1 MPAGSDAPP
10 ARFETTLRT
19 FGLLVGP
26 CAAVAIYLAHPGGL
40 EPAGRRLLA
49 ILALTVVYWMTE
61 AIPLPATALLASALA
76 IFTGVAPAREVFQ
89 PYADPVIFLFVG
101 SFLLAEA
108 FRKYGLD
115 RRVADLVVAR
125 RDATRNP
132 GRLLAS
138 VGGATAF
145 VSCWLSNTAT
155 AALMTPMALG
165 IADAQPS
172 TRAAGRGARAGG
184 LGTGLLLL
192 VAYAASVGGMMT
204 LVGTPP
210 NLLTAGYIERLTGV
224 KVGFA
229 AWLVFGVP
237 LAGVLLV
244 VSILAVQIA
253 VRRWGGAAEAS
264 SPRATSGGVVPH
276 PAPGALPD
284 GVEAGRESDPRLLR
298 RGAWLTLAAFVL
310 AGALWTLPAL
320 ATLVLGADA
329 PATRRLSAVLPEA
342 AVALLCAALLFVA
355 PVDWRRRRFALT
367 WAEGRQVDWGILLLF
382 GGGLSLGT
390 LAESTGVA
398 RAVGGWLSGLGLAR
412 SENGFLLCAIAL
424 TILVSEFASNTA
436 SASLLVPLVIAT
448 AEASGFEPVR
458 PALAVGMA
466 ATCGFMFPVSS
477 PPNAIVYG
485 TGRVPLTL
493 MIPLGAFL
501 DLVAIVTLWV
511 GFILLAPFLP
521 R

>member
-1 MPAGSDAPP
+1 VTAGAASGP

-19 FGLLVGP
+19 IGLFLGP
-26 CAAVAIYLAHPGGL
+26 CLAVAVYLLHPGAL
-40 EPAGRRLLA
+40 EGPGRRLLA
-49 ILALTVVYWMTE
+49 ILAFTVVFWMTE
-61 AIPLPATALLASALA
+61 AIPLAATALLASALA
-76 IFTGVAPAREVFQ
+76 ILCGVAPAREVFQ

-115 RRVADLVVAR
+115 RHVADLVVGGRGGERA
-125 RDATRNP
+125 P
-132 GRLLAS
+132 GALLAS
-138 VGGATAF
+138 VGAATAF

-165 IADAQPS
+165 IADARRRPRL
-172 TRAAGRGARAGG
+172 TGA
-184 LGTGLLLL
+184 LLLM
-192 VAYAASVGGMMT
+192 VAYGASIGGMAT

-210 NLLTAGYIERLTGV
+210 NLLTAGYIERLAGV
-224 KVGFA
+224 QVGFA
-229 AWLVFGVP
+229 AWLLFGVP
-237 LAGVLLV
+237 LAAVLLV
-244 VSILAVQIA
+244 VSIVVVRIA
-253 VRRWGGAAEAS
+253 ARAGPGDESPTGAAIGPS
-264 SPRATSGGVVPH
+264 RAAAGG
-276 PAPGALPD
+276 
-284 GVEAGRESDPRLLR
+284 GREPEPALAR
-298 RGAWLTLAAFVL
+298 RGARLTIAAFLL
-310 AGALWTLPAL
+310 AGTLWMLPAV
-320 ATLVLGADA
+320 ATIALGAEA
-329 PATRRLSAVLPEA
+329 PLTKHFAAVLPESG
-342 AVALLCAALLFVA
+342 VALLCAALLFVA

-412 SENGFLLCAIAL
+412 TESGFLLCAIAL
-424 TILVSEFASNTA
+424 TVVVSEFASNTA

-448 AEASGFEPVR
+448 AQAAGFDPVR

-485 TGRVPLTL
+485 TGHVPLQS
-493 MIPLGAFL
+493 MIPLGAIL
-501 DLVAIVTLWV
+501 DLTAIVTLWI
-511 GFILLAPFLP
+511 GFLVLGPLLP